1 MPLPPRE
8 GARRAWLKTGHCL
21 RVLAPYLEQAAPR
34 QPDLEGLG
42 SRLLMGALVP
52 ASRLGEARNEGS
64 LVQPRCRAGL
74 ELQALAVGWT
84 DWTARSP

>member
-1 MPLPPRE
+1 M
-8 GARRAWLKTGHCL
+8 
-21 RVLAPYLEQAAPR
+21 LAPDREQAAPR
-34 QPDLEGLG
+34 RPDLEGLG